1 MTCTIDLSIQN
12 SYYME
17 HLTIQTFLVS
27 FLGATG
33 QEVLHWYN
41 LRLELDDS
49 IVLDKSKTYW
59 LIVFIST
66 VFFGLTTIYIDDFI
80 ILNVNLGDHAKLFIT
95 ALFYP
100 IVIKKIL
107 QVVTKTI
114 QRSRE
119 GNITTKTGN
128 QNFTL
133 TTYFK

>member
-114 QRSRE
+114 QRS
-119 GNITTKTGN
+119 K
-128 QNFTL
+128 
-133 TTYFK
+133 

>member
-1 MTCTIDLSIQN
+1 
-12 SYYME
+12 ME